1 MLYMTALDGIRYAVN
16 SGKTPADLLAELSKK
31 PGEEADYLE
40 RDRAYRCEDNV
51 FEDFSDAERDAL
63 FGKPPATVWENVKTM
78 KAHPDKVAVL
88 TAGGTV
94 DATIVDSFVASIL
107 YRWKNE
113 LMDRIIPGT
122 EAMVKRF
129 RELDDEDKLD
139 EKRWKAIKAKRIEIA
154 KDTIDGECICT
165 RLKKALDADDYDTAS
180 DLQLEMMKKTEE
192 LGKEYRTYE
201 LNILDD

>member
-1 MLYMTALDGIRYAVN
+1 
-16 SGKTPADLLAELSKK
+16 
-31 PGEEADYLE
+31 
-40 RDRAYRCEDNV
+40 
-51 FEDFSDAERDAL
+51 
-63 FGKPPATVWENVKTM
+63 M